1 MIAVRH
7 VGCIMTALL
16 APAASSAWGGDFSVA
31 LYFGWGYTGSSD
43 VRLQEPGG
51 TELTANGVSWQDR
64 SFSSPPYY
72 GVRLNYFPSAT
83 ASNGLMLDFTH
94 AKMYADPAQTVR
106 VSGTRNGTAVGGNEP
121 LGATFSELSFS
132 HGYNLLALNL
142 LHRWFRG
149 DDSTVH
155 TFQPYVGAGIGIA
168 VPHVEVRTA
177 GSVTNNYQFGGLVY
191 QALGGIN
198 YRAAARW
205 DLFAEYKLSYANIEA
220 DLNDGGHLRTSPLTH
235 HLEVGASVD
244 VH

>member
-1 MIAVRH
+1 MI
-7 VGCIMTALL
+7 ALL
-16 APAASSAWGGDFSVA
+16 ASAANSAWSGEFSVGV
-31 LYFGWGYTGSSD
+31 YFGIGYTSSGN

-51 TELTANGVSWQDR
+51 TELTADGISWRDR
-64 SFSSPPYY
+64 SFSSPLYY
-72 GVRLNYFPSAT
+72 GLRLNYFGSAT

-94 AKMYADPAQTVR
+94 AKMYSDPAQTVR
-106 VSGTRNGTAVGGNEP
+106 VSGTRNGTAVGGNEA

-142 LHRWFRG
+142 LHRWLRG
-149 DDSTVH
+149 DGSTVH

-177 GSVTNNYQFGGLVY
+177 SSTTNNYQFGGVVY

-198 YRAAARW
+198 YRAGSRW
-205 DLFAEYKLSYANIEA
+205 DLFTEYKLSYANIEV
-220 DLNDGGHLRTSPLTH
+220 DLNGGGHLRTNPLTH

-244 VH
+244 LH